1 MVTEEDWAHKSIFD
15 SDTPITAFDDSSYTV
30 EAHHAGLVSM
40 YENDLCVVFRTYR
53 SGVFFFSM
61 ADQGDVLIA
70 QIIHGTVHVIFDFGS
85 LTPSRIS
92 AGKALDDGRW
102 HELRWLHQFDSVQLS
117 IDGVLLNQT
126 APTGLYR
133 KLDLHSVV
141 SALSFPAL
149 DECNCWVKSE
159 KRSGVITS
167 QRELC

>member
-1 MVTEEDWAHKSIFD
+1 MYLFYLFKRLGPETGLYLKKNVLNTKII

-102 HELRWLHQFDSVQLS
+102 HEV
-117 IDGVLLNQT
+117 ILNF
-126 APTGLYR
+126 
-133 KLDLHSVV
+133 LDH
-141 SALSFPAL
+141 
-149 DECNCWVKSE
+149 
-159 KRSGVITS
+159 
-167 QRELC
+167 